1 MFEQEKKSEL
11 KEKQRNMTPVL
22 SKNISEHRL
31 KRVEAMS
38 QKAND
43 SQIILKKETTT
54 MTPRAVNK
62 GSSFISTGINS
73 KLKEVLAMTP
83 KGEKSELKKKGPTYK
98 SQINLNVKG

>member
-11 KEKQRNMTPVL
+11 KERQRNLTPVL

-38 QKAND
+38 QKANE
-43 SQIILKKETTT
+43 SQITSKKETT
-54 MTPRAVNK
+54 MTPRAINK

-83 KGEKSELKKKGPTYK
+83 KG
-98 SQINLNVKG
+98 